1 MALARISVNVDAET
15 KHQAEEL
22 LNEMGLTMTVA
33 INMYLKRIALERG
46 IPFEVTTR
54 VPNATTIEALNEYDQ
69 MRDDPESYKRYS
81 SFRDVLNEV
90 L

>member
-1 MALARISVNVDAET
+1 MALARISVNVDADT
-15 KHQAEEL
+15 KQVAEDL

-54 VPNATTIEALNEYDQ
+54 VPNATTIEAIEEGRRIANDQ
-69 MRDDPESYKRYS
+69 SVPGFDSIEALKAAIG
-81 SFRDVLNEV
+81 V
-90 L
+90 